1 MGKARGK
8 SRQRIKM
15 GKSWV
20 KENNRVENMVPKT
33 NKKKAKNRQK
43 MIENHKRENDI
54 IEFFTWIKRQELID
68 SLNWQIDKIYS
79 T

>member
-1 MGKARGK
+1 MGKARSK

-20 KENNRVENMVPKT
+20 KENNRVDNMVPKT

-43 MIENHKRENDI
+43 TIENNKRENDI
-54 IEFFTWIKRQELID
+54 KEIFTWIKRQELID
-68 SLNWQIDKIYS
+68 S
-79 T
+79 